1 MIAPHNISEIPD
13 FLENFFKQKGK
24 KVKVILFG
32 SRARNSH
39 TEFSDIDIAIMA
51 EEDISEEILTLKEL
65 FENSLLPQKVDII
78 NFNEASN
85 SLKEEILKEGKVWID
100 LTK

>member
-1 MIAPHNISEIPD
+1 MLPSNIPEISI
-13 FLENFFKQKGK
+13 FFEKFFKQKGK
-24 KVKVILFG
+24 EVKVILFG

-39 TEFSDIDIAIMA
+39 TEFSDIDIAIIA
-51 EEDISEEILTLKEL
+51 EDDISEEILTLKEL
-65 FENSLLPQKVDII
+65 FENSLLPQKVDIV
-78 NFNEASN
+78 NFNEAPD